1 MESYVIYNAEYQ
13 ALICRKHQYAI
24 PPKSIERHFREEHKE
39 IPLQSRQKIL
49 RQSEVLTLCEPDEI
63 IEPRGK
69 VAPIDG
75 LNIQSGFLCKFDSC
89 MIISGTLNTIKEH
102 VKRHKWNVDSGH
114 KWELIKVQT
123 FFQKNNRRY

>member
-39 IPLQSRQKIL
+39 ISLQSRQKIL

-69 VAPIDG
+69 VAPISIYTG
-75 LNIQSGFLCKFDSC
+75 NAARFPH
-89 MIISGTLNTIKEH
+89 ISGLG
-102 VKRHKWNVDSGH
+102 DGYFS
-114 KWELIKVQT
+114 WERRA
-123 FFQKNNRRY
+123 FQGVNMETPWRFHQSMAIAC